1 MILTEDKNYTMSLEV
16 EDRESATGLIGKNI
30 EMEFSARELLHAVI
44 TCGIPVQRMTTAYFS
59 KKKLELIYKLFL
71 VETAL
76 DTEGDRLKKARR
88 IAYLDSSEKSVMS
101 YYMGMFL
108 TKLIS
113 RRLYGVD
120 YLTHLNLIQSMD
132 GNGFV
137 DFFNSEWRQDMIGFQ
152 PDKKS
157 WSVWE
162 AKGGSNRR
170 EQALKK
176 GCQQA
181 AAIES
186 VNGLAPDPGAV
197 CMTYYDHS
205 FLCGVIRQ
213 PENSQAK
220 NRERVCFTEE
230 AFFRA
235 YYKPICE
242 MFMEQGTRLHF
253 HGKNAEI
260 SLSVPCFPEKEQEEE
275 ERRIHV
281 GMSQKLLLCLMEN
294 DYSRLAAERE
304 ALTKCVCPEGA
315 FWGGDGIYIR

>member
-76 DTEGDRLKKARR
+76 DTEGDRLKKARS

-132 GNGFV
+132 GNGFI

-230 AFFRA
+230 AFLGRTINQSA
-235 YYKPICE
+235 RCLWNREPDCI
-242 MFMEQGTRLHF
+242 FMVRMQRFLFLFPVFQRRNRKKRNGGSMWECPRSCFSVLWKMITAGWRL
-253 HGKNAEI
+253 K
-260 SLSVPCFPEKEQEEE
+260 EK
-275 ERRIHV
+275 
-281 GMSQKLLLCLMEN
+281 L
-294 DYSRLAAERE
+294 
-304 ALTKCVCPEGA
+304 
-315 FWGGDGIYIR
+315 